1 MEGDRREEPDMFT
14 MTQKAR
20 AVVQRVTAHP
30 RLGEESGLRI
40 ASQEAETD
48 ALGVGMAASPSRGD
62 EVVEHDGARVFLD
75 EDAVPR
81 VRGRLLDAVTED
93 GGRVQF
99 VVRRAG

>member
-1 MEGDRREEPDMFT
+1 MFT

-20 AVVQRVTAHP
+20 AVVQQVTGHP

-40 ASQEAETD
+40 ASQDEQTD
-48 ALGVGMAASPSRGD
+48 ALGVGMAAGPRRGD
-62 EVVEHDGARVFLD
+62 EVVEHDGARVYLD
-75 EDAVPR
+75 EEAVPR

-93 GGRVQF
+93 SGRVQF